1 MNDVVDPIAVALLVT
16 RILDELGVIHTI
28 GGSIAS
34 SIAGEPRSTIDVDIV
49 AALKPEH
56 VAGLVERLA
65 TAFYIDEAAV
75 DRAIVSA
82 SAVNLIHQETSIK
95 IDLFVAGGTPLDAQQ
110 LARRVRVEVGG
121 RTIYV
126 HPPEDILLQKLRWFR
141 LSGDCS
147 ERQWRDAVAIVRVQ
161 GDRLDREYV
170 RQNAE
175 LVGVM
180 DLVERI
186 L

>member
-1 MNDVVDPIAVALLVT
+1 MNEVIDPIAVALLVT
-16 RILDELGVIHTI
+16 RVLDDLGVIHTI

-49 AALKPEH
+49 AALKAEH
-56 VAGLVERLA
+56 VPGLVQRLA
-65 TAFYIDEAAV
+65 AAFYIDQTAV
-75 DRAIVSA
+75 DRAIATA
-82 SAVNLIHQETSIK
+82 SAVNLIHRETSIK

-121 RTIYV
+121 RAIYV

-141 LSGDCS
+141 LSGDTS
-147 ERQWRDAVAIVRVQ
+147 ERQWRDAIAIVRVQ
-161 GDRLDREYV
+161 GDRLNRASV

-175 LVGVM
+175 SVGVM
-180 DLVERI
+180 DLVEKI

>member
-1 MNDVVDPIAVALLVT
+1 VNIGVDPIEVALQVT
-16 RILDELGVIHTI
+16 SALDRLGVLHTI

-49 AALKPEH
+49 AALRDEH
-56 VAGLVERLA
+56 VAELTRQLSADFYVDEDAVRRAVA
-65 TAFYIDEAAV
+65 T
-75 DRAIVSA
+75 A
-82 SAVNLIHQETSIK
+82 SAVNVIHHETSIK

-110 LARRVRVEVGG
+110 LARRVRVDVGG
-121 RTIYV
+121 RIIYV

-141 LSGDCS
+141 LSGETS

-161 GDRLDREYV
+161 GDRLDRLYV

-175 LVGVM
+175 SVGVV
-180 DLVERI
+180 DLVEKI